1 MYVHGWVHVC
11 ACMCMHVCETPRLQA
26 LSPQNLGAIM
36 GVAGSPLCPVPCR
49 CWGWCQ
55 GPRGRGQQ
63 GRPPSQPQPRRPP
76 RPGCAHLHSLALT
89 QVIQGLVIG
98 RLSSHFSEGALL
110 RASVLV
116 FSVVGLAMVR
126 DPPLHPTIPEKSRVP
141 GPLHWSALEPR
152 GSLAPNSHPGPPQRD
167 LRGGRPLQSPQLPP
181 ASRQALMANVF
192 HFCLLM
198 PGLVFSM
205 CALNVVTDSMLTK
218 AVSTSDTGE

>member
-11 ACMCMHVCETPRLQA
+11 ACMCVHVCETPRLQA

-36 GVAGSPLCPVPCR
+36 GVAGSTLCPVPCR

-98 RLSSHFSEGALL
+98 RLSSHFSEGDLL

-126 DPPLHPTIPEKSRVP
+126 DPPSIPLSLKRAGSQ
-141 GPLHWSALEPR
+141 AL
-152 GSLAPNSHPGPPQRD
+152 STDPPQVPSLHLSPEALLPPTPTQDHR
-167 LRGGRPLQSPQLPP
+167 RGTSGVGDPCSHHSFHLPP
-181 ASRQALMANVF
+181 AR
-192 HFCLLM
+192 H
-198 PGLVFSM
+198 
-205 CALNVVTDSMLTK
+205 
-218 AVSTSDTGE
+218 